1 MPGWRNWETRQ
12 AQDLVGVNPVRVQIP
27 PPALLIPK
35 MPLQKLLN
43 NYLSYLSYEKNYSPN
58 TLKSYKKDLI
68 TFLSFLKNKRVL
80 KPEELNLPLLR
91 IYYFYL
97 KEKKLSPASIARN
110 LSSVRGFLKYL
121 LKLQKIRK
129 NLSEFLSNPKVPK
142 KIPFVPGEEEINTAI
157 EQEKNEDFLSLR
169 NRAIFEIAYGCGLRV
184 SEIANLNLKNLD
196 LDLRILKIKGK
207 GGKERIVPIGKKG
220 AEVLK
225 KYLIK
230 RNEYLAKLKKTSEY
244 LFLNFR
250 GEKISDRGIRLLVKK
265 WGIKHGIPYL
275 HPHTLRH
282 AFATHLLNAGA
293 DLRSIQELL
302 GHSNLATTEI
312 YTKVNYEYLLKTYL
326 KAHPRA
332 YSKENSHK
340 SKGS

>member
-1 MPGWRNWETRQ
+1 M
-12 AQDLVGVNPVRVQIP
+12 
-27 PPALLIPK
+27 
-35 MPLQKLLN
+35 
-43 NYLSYLSYEKNYSPN
+43 
-58 TLKSYKKDLI
+58 
-68 TFLSFLKNKRVL
+68 
-80 KPEELNLPLLR
+80 
-91 IYYFYL
+91 
-97 KEKKLSPASIARN
+97 
-110 LSSVRGFLKYL
+110 
-121 LKLQKIRK
+121 QKIRK

-250 GEKISDRGIRLLVKK
+250 GEKISDRGIGLLVKK

-293 DLRSIQELL
+293 DLRNIQEML
-302 GHSNLATTEI
+302 GHSSLATTEI
-312 YTKVNYEYLLKTYL
+312 YTKVNYEYLLKVYL

-332 YSKENSHK
+332 KEEK
-340 SKGS
+340 IE